1 MQLQWYEREV
11 GFALIMEPL
20 RLMTKTLKFIMGSLV
35 LLLILLAAGCGPPR
49 NSLPLYQRSML
60 IQTPQA
66 ERAVLSRASVE
77 VRQIPQSETQIKVV
91 YLHGTPYEMGFQ
103 HGTLLRAE
111 VQAVY
116 NKLIGLLK
124 LKVDQDILDELYD
137 LMAPYI
143 PLEEQEEMRGLAHG
157 ANVPLRVVHWIHVIP
172 GSFEYGQKKRFI
184 KGAVATSCSNLV
196 AFDQATLNGEFYHLR
211 VLDWA
216 RYFHLQ
222 SWPVVLVH
230 RPEIGHA
237 SVTFSYAGFIGAVT
251 GMNDQQLTF
260 GEMGYG
266 DPPGE
271 NLEGIPF
278 VFLFR
283 KMMREADSIEDIKQ
297 SIETAQRTN
306 SYVFVFGDAKQQA
319 GSARARLFIADRGRV
334 LSFAENTHMVDGR
347 EKGDNYPA
355 IDDVVYGGARGE
367 KLHASILEHYGRI
380 DPETLKL
387 IADEVSLK
395 SNLHNVILRPGT
407 MEAWFSNASLAK
419 GVQGK
424 ASRQPWVHF
433 DFSQALRD

>member
-1 MQLQWYEREV
+1 MK
-11 GFALIMEPL
+11 
-20 RLMTKTLKFIMGSLV
+20 KTLKLIISPLV
-35 LLLILLAAGCGPPR
+35 LLLLLAAGCGPPS
-49 NSLPLYQRSML
+49 NNLPLYQRSM
-60 IQTPQA
+60 IVQTPHA
-66 ERAVLSRASVE
+66 EHAVLAKASLE
-77 VRQIPQSETQIKVV
+77 VKQIPQSETQIRVV
-91 YLHGTPYEMGFQ
+91 YLRGTPYEMGFQ

-111 VQAVY
+111 VQGVY

-124 LKVDQDILDELYD
+124 LKVEQDMLDEVYD

-172 GSFEYGQKKRFI
+172 GSFEYGQKKRFL
-184 KGAVATSCSNLV
+184 KGAVATSCSNLL
-196 AFDQATLNGEFYHLR
+196 AFGRATRNGELYHLR

-271 NLEGIPF
+271 SLEGIPF

-283 KMMREADSIEDIKQ
+283 KMMREADSIEDIKR
-297 SIETAQRTN
+297 SIEAVQRTN
-306 SYVFVFGDAKQQA
+306 SYVFVFGDAKPQA
-319 GSARARLFIADRGRV
+319 GHAKGRLFIADRGRV
-334 LSFAENTHMVDGR
+334 LNFAENTHMVDER
-347 EKGDNYPA
+347 EGGDSYPA
-355 IDDVVYGGARGE
+355 VDDVVYGGHSGE
-367 KLHASILEHYGRI
+367 KLHASILEHYGMI
-380 DPETLKL
+380 DPETLKI
-387 IADEVSLK
+387 IADQVSLK
-395 SNLHNVILRPGT
+395 SNLHNVILRPRT